1 MGNPVLD
8 TEFGIHC
15 VAGNATLYRKL
26 LGRFMDQQR
35 NVVEEIKQK
44 LAAGDNETAE
54 RLAHT
59 LKGVS
64 ASMGAKNLSESAT
77 VLDAALKKAENVETL
92 LSATQQA
99 LLAAFD
105 EITAFL
111 ETPA

>member
-1 MGNPVLD
+1 MGTVLD

-35 NVVEEIKQK
+35 NVVAEIQQK
-44 LAAGDNETAE
+44 LAENDTETAE

-64 ASMGAKNLSESAT
+64 ASMGATNLSECAT
-77 VLDAALKKAENVETL
+77 ILDAALKKNENVDAL
-92 LSATQQA
+92 LPATQQA
-99 LLAAFD
+99 LLEAYDA
-105 EITAFL
+105 ITAYL
-111 ETPA
+111 ATPA